1 MSDITGAADNRLETP
16 SLQMKI
22 KLPPQDD
29 GDPAEPSRSWA
40 HSSEGPQ
47 STSQPTDQRPAPVAT
62 PHPIEDAPALAPP
75 SAAPEPADKNANS
88 PKRRSFRQPATVTFT
103 NRLSVDH
110 RELLQEMADLEGLTI
125 RAILERSLDHY
136 AAAVHPDLGSSAGRL

>member
-1 MSDITGAADNRLETP
+1 MSDIAGAADSRPETP
-16 SLQMKI
+16 PLQMKI

-29 GDPAEPSRSWA
+29 GDPAEPIRSRT
-40 HSSEGPQ
+40 Q
-47 STSQPTDQRPAPVAT
+47 SNET
-62 PHPIEDAPALAPP
+62 APP
-75 SAAPEPADKNANS
+75 SSPATEVPPAAASAGTRIAVAPVTPIAAVEHGDQEAAAPI
-88 PKRRSFRQPATVTFT
+88 RRSFRQPATVTFT

-136 AAAVHPDLGSSAGRL
+136 AAVVHPSLGN